1 MAGILNSNEKGIDMP
16 VFYEKRGHVAL
27 ITLSRPAARN
37 CWGQDF
43 SDGLIEHFGTAEHD
57 DDVHCVVITGDEAG
71 RAFSAGA
78 DLKDAK
84 THTLETMEDFFA
96 ELPRWRKFA
105 ARVLDHF
112 PKPVV
117 AAVNGYAIGVGCIL
131 TYCCDLIV
139 SSEKAEWRMPQTA
152 LGIMP
157 AYGGAVRLARWVG
170 KGQAMK
176 LAMGFTLGA
185 EEAHRIGLAQW
196 LVPHDQVLDQALEV
210 AEHIASAPPHAT
222 QMAKES
228 LARGLD
234 IPNLEDASWVD
245 AYRFM
250 ALSLTDE
257 TKRRHEEWRAAKA

>member
-1 MAGILNSNEKGIDMP
+1 MP
-16 VFYEKRGHVAL
+16 VFYEKRDHVGL

-43 SDGLIEHFGTAEHD
+43 SEGLIDRFGEMERD
-57 DDVHCVVITGDEAG
+57 KDIHCVVVTGDEAG

-84 THTLETMEDFFA
+84 THALETMEEFF
-96 ELPRWRKFA
+96 EQLPVWRSFA

-112 PKPVV
+112 PKPVI

-131 TYCCDLIV
+131 TYCCDLIIA
-139 SSEKAEWRMPQTA
+139 SERAEWRQPQVA

-157 AYGGAVRLARWVG
+157 AYGGSVRLARWVG

-176 LAMGFTLGA
+176 LAMGFPLDA

-196 LVPHDQVLDQALEV
+196 LVPHDALMDRAME
-210 AEHIASAPPHAT
+210 AAGQIAAAPRFAT

-228 LARGLD
+228 LNRGLD
-234 IPNLEDASWVD
+234 IPNLEDASWGDV
-245 AYRFM
+245 YRFM
-250 ALSLTDE
+250 ALGLTDE
-257 TKRRHEEWRAAKA
+257 TKRRHEEWRKGRG